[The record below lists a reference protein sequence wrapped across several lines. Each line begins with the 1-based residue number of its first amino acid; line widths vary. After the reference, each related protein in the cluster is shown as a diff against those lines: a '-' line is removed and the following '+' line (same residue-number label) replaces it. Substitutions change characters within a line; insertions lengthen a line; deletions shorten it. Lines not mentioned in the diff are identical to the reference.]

1 MPRVATKKKQYNSA
15 DFCVWIYAKLKMN
28 RNTLTELADYIGVTR
43 MTVYNKISKREAD
56 FSYQQLMD
64 IFKFCKASDE
74 EILRFMKI

>member
-1 MPRVATKKKQYNSA
+1 MPRVSIKKKQYNSA
-15 DFCVWIYAKLKMN
+15 DFCAWIYAKLKMN

-56 FSYQQLMD
+56 FNYQQLMD